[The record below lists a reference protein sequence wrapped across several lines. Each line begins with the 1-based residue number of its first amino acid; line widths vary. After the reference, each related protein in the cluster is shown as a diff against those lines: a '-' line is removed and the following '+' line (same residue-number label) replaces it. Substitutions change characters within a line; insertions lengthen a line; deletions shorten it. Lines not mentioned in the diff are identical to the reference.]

1 MLKKENLGSF
11 FVYKIIVVKKQ
22 ARKLFNTVFI
32 LSFQPPNI
40 P

>member
-11 FVYKIIVVKKQ
+11 VQKIIVVKKQ